1 MKRIIMLSAAVILFY
16 VSTASGTGSPVAT
29 EVEGALYDFTKG
41 CEQELTSYCS
51 EVTPGEGRI
60 LACLYAFGDK
70 LSSRCEYA
78 LYDSMGRLNRTL
90 TNLSYATNECSED
103 MVTYCGETVVGEG
116 RVLDCLKQNKAK
128 VNTRCLNALK
138 DVGWVK

>member
-1 MKRIIMLSAAVILFY
+1 MKKTMMFTAAMIVFY
-16 VSTASGTGSPVAT
+16 VATASGTGSPVVT
-29 EVEGALYDFTKG
+29 EVDGALYDFTKG
-41 CEQELTSYCS
+41 CEQELTTYCN

-103 MVTYCGETVVGEG
+103 MVTYCGDTVVGEG
-116 RVLDCLKQNKAK
+116 RVLDCLKKNKGK
-128 VNTRCLNALK
+128 VNKRCLTALQ